1 MVSVF
6 SKGFDRFCFNTFF
19 SIFAEHFLVNVKF
32 AESMDVKDFDPDGV
46 GQDNGNY
53 FGLPFT
59 PEQSRLVLV
68 SVPWDV
74 TSSYGDGSR
83 FAPDAIISASTQLD
97 LYEPMNPGG
106 WREGIGTAGI
116 DYTIQERSTFLRPE
130 AAKVMKTLEQ
140 GGNKIDDMLLRRRT
154 ERINEASEKL
164 NSQVY
169 EEVRGWLGDGKL
181 VGLVGGD
188 HSTPFGA
195 IRAVAEKE
203 AEIGVLHIDAHADLR
218 DTYEGFV
225 NSHASIM
232 FNVMTKIPQVTKL
245 VQVGLRDMSDGEV
258 RFAASDDRIEQ
269 ITDWQLAEE
278 RFAGADWNTQCGR
291 VVEMLPE
298 KVYVSFDIDG
308 LSPDNCP
315 HTGTPV
321 PGGLSFSEAVW
332 LLHKVVESGR
342 MIVGFDLCEVSPSN
356 DSEWDA
362 NVGARMLYKLCNA
375 ALKSTAGI

>member
-1 MVSVF
+1 
-6 SKGFDRFCFNTFF
+6 
-19 SIFAEHFLVNVKF
+19 
-32 AESMDVKDFDPDGV
+32 MDIKDFDPNGV

-53 FGLPFT
+53 FGLPFS

-97 LYEPMNPGG
+97 LYDPLFPGG

-116 DYTIQERSTFLRPE
+116 DYTIQEKSTFLRPE
-130 AAKVMKTLEQ
+130 AAKVMETLEH
-140 GGNKIDDMLLRRRT
+140 GGSMLDDMLLRRRT
-154 ERINEASEKL
+154 EKVNESSEKL
-164 NSQVY
+164 NNKVY
-169 EEVRGWLGDGKL
+169 DEVKKWLGEDKL

-195 IRAVAEKE
+195 IRAVAERE
-203 AEIGVLHIDAHADLR
+203 EGIGILHIDAHADLR

-232 FNVMTKIPQVTKL
+232 FNVVTKIPQIARL
-245 VQVGLRDMSDGEV
+245 VQVGIRDVSDGEIG
-258 RFAASDDRIEQ
+258 FAASHEKIEMVP
-269 ITDWQLAEE
+269 DWELSAA
-278 RFAGADWNTQCGR
+278 RFAGVSWDEQCDCIVG
-291 VVEMLPE
+291 MLPN
-298 KVYVSFDIDG
+298 KVYISFDIDG
-308 LSPDNCP
+308 MSPDNCP

-321 PGGLSFSEAVW
+321 PGGLSFNEAVW
-332 LLHKVVESGR
+332 LLEKVVRSGR
-342 MIVGFDLCEVSPSN
+342 RVVGFDLCEVSPAT

-362 NVGARMLYKLCNA
+362 NVGARILYKLCNV
-375 ALKSTAGI
+375 ALKSVSGK